1 MSESKKRW
9 QNVRVM
15 WSFIRPHRGTLF
27 IGFLLGLG
35 TTASSLATPMVT
47 KWVLDGLG
55 TSAPIGDAVAVLVTL
70 LVLGAILA
78 LGEWLILGRLAEQI
92 VFDARSTMVRRLFR
106 ARVSELTRKPTG
118 ELVTRVTSDTLLL
131 RQAAASSVV
140 ELFNGLIALLG
151 ALVLMATLDWVL
163 LATTFAAMAA
173 VGIAVAI
180 LMPKMAAAQQ
190 QAQASIGRLGGAL
203 EGALRAIRT
212 VKASRAEGRESARVL
227 TEAQEAKRQGV
238 RSVRIEAVAFT
249 AAGMGMKLA
258 ILVILA
264 LGAWR
269 VDMGALTVPSLVAF
283 LLYAFQITEPVST
296 LTANIGQLQSGVAA
310 AARIREVDA
319 INTEQ
324 ADAVGTVDEATA
336 PGDTVLSFREVSAR
350 YVPSG
355 DPTLDKVSI
364 DIPRIGH
371 TAIVGPSG
379 AGKTTMFSLMLRFLH
394 PERGELTLD
403 DVPFGQW
410 SLEDVRRRIVYV
422 EQDAPLVPGTLREN
436 LLYTHAEA
444 DEDALWAALR
454 TVRMEQRARDLPEGL
469 DTPMFG
475 AAISGG
481 ERQRIALARAL
492 VSKPEILLLDEA
504 TAQLDGL
511 TESTIQEAIGR
522 LSETGAVVTIAHRL
536 STVID
541 ADQIFVLEKGRCRA
555 KGTHAELFKS
565 DELYQELVFALRIE
579 SRLPALE
586 APSGV

>member
-1 MSESKKRW
+1 MDSPQRF
-9 QNVRVM
+9 VRLRVL
-15 WSFIRPHRGTLF
+15 WDFARPHRKT
-27 IGFLLGLG
+27 LGLG
-35 TTASSLATPMVT
+35 LALALVGSATGLSTPMVT

-55 TSAPIGDAVAVLVTL
+55 ASAPIGDAVAVLVTL
-70 LVLGAILA
+70 LVLGAIFA
-78 LGEWLILGRLAEQI
+78 LGEWLLLGRLAEQI
-92 VFDARSTMVRRLFR
+92 VLDARTSMVRRLFR

-163 LATTFAAMAA
+163 LATTFAAMTA

-190 QAQASIGRLGGAL
+190 EAQAAIGRLGGAL

-212 VKASRAEGRESARVL
+212 VKASRAESRESTRIL
-227 TEAQEAKRQGV
+227 TEAEEAKRQGV
-238 RSVRIEAVAFT
+238 RSVKIEAIAFT
-249 AAGMGMKLA
+249 AAGMGMRLA
-258 ILVILA
+258 ILIILA

-269 VDMGALTVPSLVAF
+269 VGMGALTVPSLVAF
-283 LLYAFQITEPVST
+283 LLYAFQVTEPVST

-319 INTEQ
+319 ISTEP
-324 ADAVGTVDEATA
+324 ADAVNTTA
-336 PGDTVLSFREVSAR
+336 DGVTPGDTVLSFREVSAR
-350 YVPSG
+350 YLPTG

-403 DVPFGQW
+403 GTPFEQW
-410 SLEDVRRRIVYV
+410 SLEDVRKRIVYV

-444 DEDALWAALR
+444 DEEALWAALR

-492 VSKPEILLLDEA
+492 VSEPEILLLDEA

-511 TESTIQEAIGR
+511 TESTIQEAISR
-522 LSETGAVVTIAHRL
+522 ISAKGAVVTIAHRL

-541 ADQIFVLEKGRCRA
+541 ADQIFLLEKGICRA
-555 KGTHAELFKS
+555 RGTHAELFKS
-565 DELYQELVFALRIE
+565 DELYRELVLALRIE
-579 SRLPALE
+579 SRDPVVE
-586 APSGV
+586 VTTSV